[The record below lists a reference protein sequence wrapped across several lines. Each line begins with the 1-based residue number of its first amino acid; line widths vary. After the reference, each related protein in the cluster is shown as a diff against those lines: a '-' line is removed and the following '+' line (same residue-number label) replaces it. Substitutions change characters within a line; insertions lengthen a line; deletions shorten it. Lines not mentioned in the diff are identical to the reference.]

1 MRPVFT
7 KALPFLNKQGSS
19 VRFTVLLGVLIALP
33 ALGTDLYVP
42 ALPVLAQA
50 LGASADAGQLTITTY
65 FIGLAAG
72 QLLWGPLSDRFGR
85 KPVLLTGLL
94 IMLASSVLGFF
105 LTSIAAVAGVRLA
118 QGLGMSSGSLI
129 GRTIVRDLHSHEQAA
144 KLLASMTIVF
154 SVVPM
159 AAPVGG
165 ALLAGAAGW
174 PSVFA
179 AMAAV
184 AVVLILSLKSLK
196 ETAPAERRS
205 VRPRVLVG
213 TFGAILRD
221 RRFLAPFAIV
231 FCAHMG
237 ILAWVSN
244 SAFTLVRGL
253 GVATFAYGLMFA
265 LVMLG
270 QIAGAWASSRLVL
283 RLGIPRLLRLG
294 ALLMLVSGAA
304 AAALAWSGAGHWL
317 AVTLPFTVLLF
328 GTALIVP
335 NATAAALTPFPASA
349 GSASSIIGALG
360 FTLGAVIST
369 LLGAAFD
376 GTARPMASV
385 AAIAGVGAFLAERL
399 LLRGKA

>member
-1 MRPVFT
+1 
-7 KALPFLNKQGSS
+7 LNKQDSS
-19 VRFTVLLGVLIALP
+19 LWFTVLLGVLIALP

-50 LGASADAGQLTITTY
+50 LGADADAGQLTLTTY
-65 FIGLAAG
+65 FVGLAAG

-94 IMLASSVLGFF
+94 IMLASSLIGFF
-105 LTSIAAVAGVRLA
+105 LTSIASVAAVRLA
-118 QGLGMSSGSLI
+118 QGLGMSSGALI

-144 KLLASMTIVF
+144 RMLASMTIVF

-159 AAPVGG
+159 AAPVAG
-165 ALLAGAAGW
+165 ALLAGSAGW

-179 AMAAV
+179 AMAGV
-184 AVVLILSLKSLK
+184 AFLLLLSLRTLE
-196 ETAPAERRS
+196 ETAPAARRS
-205 VRPRVLVG
+205 VRPGALAR
-213 TFGAILRD
+213 TFAAILGD
-221 RRFLAPFAIV
+221 RRFLAPFALV

-253 GVATFAYGLMFA
+253 GVTTFAYGLMFA

-270 QIAGAWASSRLVL
+270 QITGAWASSRLVV
-283 RLGIPRLLRLG
+283 RLGIARLLRLG
-294 ALLMLVSGAA
+294 ALLMLVSGGAA
-304 AAALAWSGAGHWL
+304 AVLAWSGAGHWL
-317 AVTLPFTVLLF
+317 AVTLPFMVLLF

-349 GSASSIIGALG
+349 GAASSIIGALG
-360 FTLGAVIST
+360 FTVGAVIST
-369 LLGAAFD
+369 VLGAAFD
-376 GTARPMASV
+376 GTAQPMATV
-385 AAIAGVGAFLAERL
+385 AAAAGIAAFLAERF

>member
-1 MRPVFT
+1 
-7 KALPFLNKQGSS
+7 LNKQGSS
-19 VRFTVLLGVLIALP
+19 LWFTVLLGVLIALP

-50 LGASADAGQLTITTY
+50 LGADADAGQLTLTTY
-65 FIGLAAG
+65 FVGLAAG

-94 IMLASSVLGFF
+94 IMLASSVIGYF
-105 LTSIAAVAGVRLA
+105 LTSIAAVAAVRLA
-118 QGLGMSSGSLI
+118 QGLGMSSGALI

-144 KLLASMTIVF
+144 RMLASMTIVF

-159 AAPVGG
+159 AAPVAG
-165 ALLAGAAGW
+165 ALLAGSAGW

-179 AMAAV
+179 AMAGV
-184 AVVLILSLKSLK
+184 AVLLLISLRTLE
-196 ETAPAERRS
+196 ETAPAARRS
-205 VRPRVLVG
+205 VRPAALAR
-213 TFGAILRD
+213 TFAAILGD
-221 RRFLAPFAIV
+221 RRFLAPFALV

-253 GVATFAYGLMFA
+253 GVSTYAYGLMFA

-270 QIAGAWASSRLVL
+270 QITGAWASSRLVV
-283 RLGIPRLLRLG
+283 RLGIARLLRFG
-294 ALLMLVSGAA
+294 ALLMLVSGGAA
-304 AAALAWSGAGHWL
+304 AVLAWSGAGHWL
-317 AVTLPFTVLLF
+317 AVTLPFMVLLF

-349 GSASSIIGALG
+349 GAASSIIGALG
-360 FTLGAVIST
+360 FTVGAIIST
-369 LLGAAFD
+369 VLGAAFD
-376 GTARPMASV
+376 GTAQPMATV
-385 AAIAGVGAFLAERL
+385 AAAAGIGAFLAERF

>member
-1 MRPVFT
+1 
-7 KALPFLNKQGSS
+7 LNKQDSS
-19 VRFTVLLGVLIALP
+19 LWFTVLLGVLIALP

-50 LGASADAGQLTITTY
+50 LGADADAGQLTLTTY
-65 FIGLAAG
+65 FVGLAAG

-94 IMLASSVLGFF
+94 IMLASSLIGFF
-105 LTSIAAVAGVRLA
+105 LTSIASVAAVRLA
-118 QGLGMSSGSLI
+118 QGLGMSSGALI

-144 KLLASMTIVF
+144 RMLASMTIVF

-159 AAPVGG
+159 AAPVAG
-165 ALLAGAAGW
+165 ALLAGSAGW

-179 AMAAV
+179 AMAGV
-184 AVVLILSLKSLK
+184 AVLLLISLRTLE
-196 ETAPAERRS
+196 ETAPAARRS
-205 VRPRVLVG
+205 VRPAALAR
-213 TFGAILRD
+213 TFAAILGD
-221 RRFLAPFAIV
+221 RRFLAPFALV

-253 GVATFAYGLMFA
+253 GVSTYAYGLMFA

-270 QIAGAWASSRLVL
+270 QITGAWASSRLVV
-283 RLGIPRLLRLG
+283 RLGIARLLRFG
-294 ALLMLVSGAA
+294 ALLMLVSGGAA
-304 AAALAWSGAGHWL
+304 AVLAWSGAGHWL
-317 AVTLPFTVLLF
+317 AVTLPFMVLLF

-349 GSASSIIGALG
+349 GAASSIIGALG
-360 FTLGAVIST
+360 FTVGAIIST
-369 LLGAAFD
+369 VLGAAFD
-376 GTARPMASV
+376 GTAQPMATV
-385 AAIAGVGAFLAERL
+385 AAAAGIGAFLAERF
-399 LLRGKA
+399 LLRGQA

>member
-1 MRPVFT
+1 
-7 KALPFLNKQGSS
+7 LNKQGSS
-19 VRFTVLLGVLIALP
+19 LWFTVLLGVLIALP

-42 ALPVLAQA
+42 ALPLLAQA
-50 LGASADAGQLTITTY
+50 LGADADAGQLTLTTY
-65 FIGLAAG
+65 FVGLAAG

-94 IMLASSVLGFF
+94 VMLLSSILGYF
-105 LTSIAAVAGVRLA
+105 LTSIAALAGVRLL
-118 QGLGMSSGSLI
+118 QGLGMSSGALI

-144 KLLASMTIVF
+144 RMLASMTIVF

-159 AAPVGG
+159 AAPVAG

-184 AVVLILSLKSLK
+184 AFVLLLSLTLLR

-205 VRPRVLVG
+205 VRPAALAR
-213 TFGAILRD
+213 TFAAILGD
-221 RRFLAPFAIV
+221 RRFLSPFALV
-231 FCAHMG
+231 FCSHMG

-253 GVATFAYGLMFA
+253 GVTTVAYGLMFA

-270 QIAGAWASSRLVL
+270 QISGAWASSRLVV

-304 AAALAWSGAGHWL
+304 AAALAWAGAGHWL
-317 AVTLPFTVLLF
+317 AVVLPFMVLLF

-349 GSASSIIGALG
+349 GAASSVIGALG
-360 FTLGAVIST
+360 FTVGALIST

-376 GTARPMASV
+376 GSARPMASV
-385 AAIAGVGAFLAERL
+385 AALAGIGAFAAERW

>member
-1 MRPVFT
+1 MD
-7 KALPFLNKQGSS
+7 KQGSS
-19 VRFTVLLGVLIALP
+19 LGFTVLLGVLIALP

-50 LGASADAGQLTITTY
+50 LGADADAGQLTLTTY
-65 FIGLAAG
+65 FVGLAAG

-94 IMLASSVLGFF
+94 VMLASSVLGYF
-105 LTSIAAVAGVRLA
+105 LTSIASVAAVRLA
-118 QGLGMSSGSLI
+118 QGLGMSSGALI
-129 GRTIVRDLHSHEQAA
+129 GRTMVRDLHSHEQAA
-144 KLLASMTIVF
+144 RMLARMTIVF

-159 AAPVGG
+159 AAPVAG
-165 ALLAGAAGW
+165 ALLAGSAGW

-184 AVVLILSLKSLK
+184 AFLLIISIRVVK
-196 ETAPAERRS
+196 ETAPAARRS
-205 VRPRVLVG
+205 VRPGALAR
-213 TFGAILRD
+213 TFAAILGD
-221 RRFLAPFAIV
+221 RRFLAPFALV

-253 GVATFAYGLMFA
+253 GVTTFAYGLMFA

-270 QIAGAWASSRLVL
+270 QITGAWASSRLVV

-317 AVTLPFTVLLF
+317 AVTLPFMVLLF

-349 GSASSIIGALG
+349 GAASSIIGAIG
-360 FTLGAVIST
+360 FTVGAVIST
-369 LLGAAFD
+369 VLGAAFD
-376 GTARPMASV
+376 GTAQPMATV
-385 AAIAGVGAFLAERL
+385 AAAAGIGAFFAERL